1 MAPPLAARPWGRCTS
16 RQAIRFAETPNGV
29 LPAIAAIAAR
39 VAREKACLSSQSA
52 YDCPFWSIEVNTYAL
67 TSDAAPICTIMSAFS
82 GYNQPKS
89 NGALPLLAAF
99 ALSIP
104 LGGAEHLDVRRFR
117 AGYSLAACLDTPF
130 PWPNAPRSVIL
141 RPRWTKNRNVRL
153 SSTGPEPG

>member
-1 MAPPLAARPWGRCTS
+1 MAHPYPCIVATI
-16 RQAIRFAETPNGV
+16 RQPIRFAKDPEPRFTGERADS
-29 LPAIAAIAAR
+29 LQR
-39 VAREKACLSSQSA
+39 RERKAFLSSQSA

-89 NGALPLLAAF
+89 NGAPPLLAAF

>member
-1 MAPPLAARPWGRCTS
+1 VRSVLVTI
-16 RQAIRFAETPNGV
+16 RQAIRFARGPNRLF
-29 LPAIAAIAAR
+29 LPIKPTR
-39 VAREKACLSSQSA
+39 CSARERKAFLSSQNA
-52 YDCPFWSIEVNTYAL
+52 YECPFWQQQFNRYAL

-130 PWPNAPRSVIL
+130 PWPNAPPSAIL
-141 RPRWTKNRNVRL
+141 RPRAAKNRNVRL
-153 SSTGPEPG
+153 SSTGPEPA